1 MTKSEVR
8 ELMRQ
13 LAFVFDRV
21 RLVDASVETQFF
33 LNEQGELEAEPYRC
47 HQEREEGLRCG
58 NCLSELTFQR
68 RGRLAKFEFSQDD
81 VAHLMAKYVE
91 VDGRPFV
98 LEMMNCIT
106 DGVLFGAKGKNEF
119 AEAITNYNRK
129 LYVDP
134 LTGAYNRQYYE
145 EQLRELRGNDAVAML
160 DLDDFKS
167 INDTRGH
174 SVGDAALRAVIGAVI
189 QCVRGT
195 DEVIRYGGDEFLLVF
210 RNIPR
215 KAFAARLEQ
224 IRQTVENLTLEDQPN
239 LRLSVSIG
247 GVYRQGPVKERVQ
260 EADTLLYQAKNVK
273 NCICLK

>member
-8 ELMRQ
+8 ALMRQ
-13 LAFVFDRV
+13 LEFVFDRV

-33 LNEQGELEAEPYRC
+33 LNERGELEAEPYC
-47 HQEREEGLRCG
+47 CYQEKEAGKRCG
-58 NCLSELTFQR
+58 NCLSELTFLR
-68 RGRLAKFEFSQDD
+68 KGRLAKFEFSQDD
-81 VAHLMAKYVE
+81 ISHLMSKYVE
-91 VDGRPFV
+91 VDGQPFV
-98 LEMMNCIT
+98 LEMMSCIT

-129 LYVDP
+129 LYLDP

-145 EQLRELRGNDAVAML
+145 EQLRELQSSDAVAML

-174 SVGDAALRAVIGAVI
+174 SVGDIALRAVISSVI

-215 KAFAARLEQ
+215 KVFAARLEQ
-224 IRQTVENLTLEDQPN
+224 IRQTVENLKVEEQPD
-239 LRLSVSIG
+239 LRLTVSIG

-260 EADTLLYQAKNVK
+260 EADCLLYQAKNVK

>member
-1 MTKSEVR
+1 MTKNEVR
-8 ELMRQ
+8 ALMHQ
-13 LAFVFDRV
+13 LEFVFDRV

-33 LNEQGELEAEPYRC
+33 LNDQGELEAEPYRC
-47 HQEREEGLRCG
+47 YQEREDGLRCG
-58 NCLSELTFQR
+58 NCLSELTLQR
-68 RGRLAKFEFSQDD
+68 KGRLARFEFSQDD
-81 VAHLMAKYVE
+81 VCHLMSKYVE
-91 VDGRPFV
+91 VDGRPYV
-98 LEMMNCIT
+98 LEMMCRIT
-106 DGVLFGAKGKNEF
+106 DGVLFDAKGKNEF

-145 EQLRELRGNDAVAML
+145 EQLRELRGSDAVAML

-174 SVGDAALRAVIGAVI
+174 SVGDAALQAVIGAVI

-224 IRQTVENLTLEDQPN
+224 IRQTVENLTVADHPDLH
-239 LRLSVSIG
+239 LTVSIG
-247 GVYRQGPVKERVQ
+247 GVYRQGPVKERVR
-260 EADTLLYQAKNVK
+260 EADSLLYQAKNVK

>member
-8 ELMRQ
+8 ALMRQ
-13 LAFVFDRV
+13 LEFVFDRV
-21 RLVDASVETQFF
+21 RLVDEAVETQFF

-47 HQEREEGLRCG
+47 YQEQEGLRCG
-58 NCLSELTFQR
+58 NCLSELTLQR
-68 RGRLAKFEFSQDD
+68 KGRLAKFEFSQDD
-81 VAHLMAKYVE
+81 VFHLMAKYVE
-91 VDGRPFV
+91 VDGQPFV
-98 LEMMNCIT
+98 LEMMSCIT

-145 EQLRELRGNDAVAML
+145 EQLRELRGSDAVAML

-167 INDTRGH
+167 INDTCGH
-174 SVGDAALRAVIGAVI
+174 SVGDDALRAVIGAVI

-210 RNIPR
+210 RGIPR
-215 KAFAARLEQ
+215 KAFPARLEQ
-224 IRQTVENLTLEDQPN
+224 IRQTVEKLTLESRPD
-239 LRLSVSIG
+239 LRLTVSIG
-247 GVYRQGPVKERVQ
+247 GVYRQGPVKEQVQ
-260 EADTLLYQAKNVK
+260 EADRLLYQAKNVK

>member
-1 MTKSEVR
+1 MTKNEVCA
-8 ELMRQ
+8 LMRQ
-13 LAFVFDRV
+13 LEFVFDRV
-21 RLVDASVETQFF
+21 RLVDAAVETQFF
-33 LNEQGELEAEPYRC
+33 LNDRGELEPEPYC
-47 HQEREEGLRCG
+47 CYLEQGDGARCG
-58 NCLSELTFQR
+58 SCLSELTFQR
-68 RGRLAKFEFSQDD
+68 KGRLARFEFSQND
-81 VAHLMAKYVE
+81 VSNLMAKYVE
-91 VDGRPFV
+91 VDGEPFV
-98 LEMMNCIT
+98 LEMMCRIT

-119 AEAITNYNRK
+119 AEAITSYNRK

-224 IRQTVENLTLEDQPN
+224 IRQTVENLKLEDQPN
-239 LRLSVSIG
+239 LHLSVSIG

-260 EADTLLYQAKNVK
+260 EADSLLYQAKNVK

>member
-174 SVGDAALRAVIGAVI
+174 SVGDAALQAVIGAVI

>member
-1 MTKSEVR
+1 MTKNEVR
-8 ELMRQ
+8 ALMRQ
-13 LAFVFDRV
+13 LEFVFDRV

-33 LNEQGELEAEPYRC
+33 LNELGELEAEPYRC
-47 HQEREEGLRCG
+47 YQGQEEGQRCG
-58 NCLSELTFQR
+58 NCLSELTLQR
-68 RGRLAKFEFSQDD
+68 KGRLAKFEFSQDD
-81 VAHLMAKYVE
+81 VLHLMSKYVE
-91 VDGRPFV
+91 VDGQPFV
-98 LEMMNCIT
+98 LEMMSCIT

-145 EQLRELRGNDAVAML
+145 EQLRELRSNDAVAML
-160 DLDDFKS
+160 DLDDFQT
-167 INDTRGH
+167 INDTWGH
-174 SVGDAALRAVIGAVI
+174 SVGDKALRAVIGAVI

-215 KAFAARLEQ
+215 KTFASRLEQ
-224 IRQTVENLTLEDQPN
+224 IRQTVENLTVEDQPN
-239 LRLSVSIG
+239 LRLTVSIG

-260 EADTLLYQAKNVK
+260 EADSLLYQAKNVK

>member
-8 ELMRQ
+8 ALMRQ
-13 LAFVFDRV
+13 LEFVFDRV
-21 RLVDASVETQFF
+21 RLVDEAVETQFF

-47 HQEREEGLRCG
+47 YQEQEGLRCG
-58 NCLSELTFQR
+58 NCLSELTLQR
-68 RGRLAKFEFSQDD
+68 KGRLAKFEFSQDD
-81 VAHLMAKYVE
+81 VFHLMAKYVE
-91 VDGRPFV
+91 VDGQPFV
-98 LEMMNCIT
+98 LEMMCRIT

-129 LYVDP
+129 LYLDP

-145 EQLRELRGNDAVAML
+145 EQLRELQSSDAVAML

-174 SVGDAALRAVIGAVI
+174 SVGDIALRAVISSVI

-215 KAFAARLEQ
+215 KVFAARLEQ
-224 IRQTVENLTLEDQPN
+224 IRQTVENLKVEEQPD
-239 LRLSVSIG
+239 LRLTVSIG

-260 EADTLLYQAKNVK
+260 EADCLLYQAKNVK